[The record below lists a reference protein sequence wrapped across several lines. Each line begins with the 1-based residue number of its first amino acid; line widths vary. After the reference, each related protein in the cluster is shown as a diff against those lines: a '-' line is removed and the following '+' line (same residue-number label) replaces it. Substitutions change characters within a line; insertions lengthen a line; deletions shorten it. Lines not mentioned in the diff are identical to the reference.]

1 MNQTLDLL
9 RSRRSIAPRLLA
21 APGPSP
27 EDLDELLA
35 IACRVPD
42 HGRLAPWRFVVIE
55 GEAQTRLG
63 EAVAAAFLA
72 DRPDAGPEQIAKERA
87 RLTEAP
93 VVVAVVSRAKPHV
106 KIPEWEQQLSA
117 GAVCMNL
124 VFAANAAGYGTSWLT
139 EWFGTDR
146 RILELLG
153 LEPDERI
160 AGFIHIGTP
169 MEKPAERARPVLADL
184 VTRL

>member
-1 MNQTLDLL
+1 VADQ
-9 RSRRSIAPRLLA
+9 
-21 APGPSP
+21 PG
-27 EDLDELLA
+27 
-35 IACRVPD
+35 
-42 HGRLAPWRFVVIE
+42 
-55 GEAQTRLG
+55 
-63 EAVAAAFLA
+63 A
-72 DRPDAGPEQIAKERA
+72 DSEQIAKERG

-106 KIPEWEQQLSA
+106 KIPEWEQALSA

-124 VFAANAAGYGTSWLT
+124 VVAANAAGYGTSWLT

-146 RILELLG
+146 RILDLLG
-153 LEPDERI
+153 LDPEERV

-169 MEKPAERARPVLADL
+169 KERPAERARPVLADL